1 MPDPLGVLLIGC
13 GDLAARLAR
22 RRTTDWHFTGL
33 RRRSV
38 AVPGVELVTGDAC
51 STETLQSMLAP
62 GVDVVVATLTP
73 PAFTDE
79 GYEAGYVAPARALR
93 EACDALPSSLR
104 PRRLLWVSST
114 RVYGENGGGWV
125 DETTEPQPQ
134 GFAGRRLL
142 EAERALL
149 MSDAATTVV
158 RFSGIYGPGRDRLIR
173 VVKGGRIAPAVPVQ
187 WTNRIHSDDCAGVL
201 AHLIE
206 CEMRGEALANLYV
219 GSDCEPVS
227 AHEVQSWLA
236 QRLGVSPVEETVA
249 DSVSAGRRCSNQRLL
264 DSGYR
269 FRYPTWQ
276 DGYQELLADT

>member
-1 MPDPLGVLLIGC
+1 MPDPLRVLLVGC
-13 GDLAARLAR
+13 GDLATRLAQR
-22 RRTTDWHFTGL
+22 GADDWRFTGL
-33 RRRSV
+33 RRRNV
-38 AVPGVELVTGDAC
+38 AVPGVEVVAGDAC
-51 STETLQSMLAP
+51 SPETLQSLLAQ

-73 PAFTDE
+73 TAFTDE
-79 GYEAGYVAPARALR
+79 GYGAGYVAPAAALR
-93 EACDALPSSLR
+93 AACEALPPSLR

-114 RVYGENGGGWV
+114 RVYGESGGGWV
-125 DETTEPQPQ
+125 DENTEPQPQ

-142 EAERALL
+142 EAERTLQA
-149 MSDAATTVV
+149 SEVPTTVV

-173 VVKGGRIAPAVPVQ
+173 AVKGGRVAPAVPVQ
-187 WTNRIHSDDCAGVL
+187 WTNRIHSEDCAGVL

-206 CEMRGEALANLYV
+206 RELRGAAVADVYI
-219 GSDCEPVS
+219 GSDCAPVS

>member
-1 MPDPLGVLLIGC
+1 MPDSLRVLLIGC

-22 RRTTDWHFTGL
+22 RRATDWHFTGL

-38 AVPGVELVTGDAC
+38 AVPGVELVAGDAC
-51 STETLQSMLAP
+51 STGTLQSMLAP

-93 EACDALPSSLR
+93 EACDALPASLR

-142 EAERALL
+142 EAERTLL
-149 MSDAATTVV
+149 MSDVPTTVV

-219 GSDCEPVS
+219 GSDCAPVS

-236 QRLGVSPVEETVA
+236 QRLGVSPLEEAVA